1 MRWSEEE
8 LVLHSL
14 TTSSCLNASPLFSQP
29 PLSSLP
35 ATFSLANILSLF
47 KNNWGWNKRVN
58 CMWFRNEVGC
68 QWIANWLHS
77 TWEPLQEWSCLPRVM
92 IRWSILLFI
101 DWNEETLIFEFKNCS
116 FQEGL
121 HCIHFR
127 TGQHIDFKSSQ
138 VESSLASRRFNIVQ
152 SLGSKSTSKSCNW
165 PQVDGIGGWKEGWEG
180 GEVGRWR
187 KAVPHPGNPPRPQM
201 SLPA

>member
-1 MRWSEEE
+1 MHSEKQNISKCNEVRKNPCFILSPPV
-8 LVLHSL
+8 LVSMQVHCFHNHRCRLCCRL
-14 TTSSCLNASPLFSQP
+14 L
-29 PLSSLP
+29 
-35 ATFSLANILSLF
+35 SLANILSLF

-101 DWNEETLIFEFKNCS
+101 DWNEETQKLIFEFKNCS

-138 VESSLASRRFNIVQ
+138 VEPSLASRRFNI
-152 SLGSKSTSKSCNW
+152 
-165 PQVDGIGGWKEGWEG
+165 
-180 GEVGRWR
+180 
-187 KAVPHPGNPPRPQM
+187 A
-201 SLPA
+201 